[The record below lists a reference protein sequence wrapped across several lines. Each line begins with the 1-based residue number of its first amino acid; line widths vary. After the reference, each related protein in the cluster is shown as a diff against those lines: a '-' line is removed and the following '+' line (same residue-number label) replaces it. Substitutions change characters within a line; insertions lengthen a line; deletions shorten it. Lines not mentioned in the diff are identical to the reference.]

1 MIDPGGVSGTA
12 APVSDPAS
20 VYAHSLEARRLG
32 ASLTWRY
39 RLQRVLV
46 KGVVHTL
53 FKVDAEGLDRWPPGP
68 FQLVTNH
75 HSGWDPLLVGAIV
88 PALPRIT
95 WFGPKEVNFSRGF
108 RNRMIAFFNTGIPF
122 HPRHTDLRAVLRAV
136 QYLFDAGGVLG
147 ITPEGTLGFKESELL
162 PLQDGT
168 TLFAARSGVPI
179 VPGAIVGSTTIWFR
193 KRIVI
198 RFGEAIPVQRTEDRA
213 EREAVA
219 ERVRMAML
227 ALLPDA
233 EPEYPVRRPLGDFLS
248 DLFNGAAEVRKRRA
262 YMASLEDRRPD

>member
-1 MIDPGGVSGTA
+1 VSGVGG
-12 APVSDPAS
+12 PVVDAAS

-32 ASLTWRY
+32 ASVTWRY
-39 RLQRVLV
+39 RVQRVLV

-53 FKVDAEGLDRWPPGP
+53 FKVEGEGLDQWPPGP

-75 HSGWDPLLVGAIV
+75 HSGWDPLLVGAIA

-108 RNRMIAFFNTGIPF
+108 KNRMIAFFNTGIPF

-136 QYLFDAGGVLG
+136 QYTFDAGGVLG

-179 VPGAIVGSTTIWFR
+179 VPGAIVGSTTMWFR

-198 RFGEAIPVQRTEDRA
+198 RFGEPISTQRTEDRA
-213 EREAVA
+213 ERDAVA
-219 ERVRMAML
+219 EQVRVAML
-227 ALLPDA
+227 SLLPDT
-233 EPEYPVRRPLGDFLS
+233 EPAYPSRRPLSNFLS
-248 DLFNGAAEVRKRRA
+248 DLFNGPSEVRKRRA
-262 YMASLEDRRPD
+262 YMASLEDGRPD

>member
-1 MIDPGGVSGTA
+1 VSDTST
-12 APVSDPAS
+12 PVSDPAS
-20 VYAHSLEARRLG
+20 VYAHSREARRDG

-39 RLQRVLV
+39 RLQRILV

-53 FKVDAEGLDRWPPGP
+53 FRVEAEGLEHWPPGP

-75 HSGWDPLLVGAIV
+75 HSGWDPLLVGSIA
-88 PALPRIT
+88 PTLPRIT
-95 WFGPKEVNFSRGF
+95 WFGPKEVHFSKGF

-122 HPRHTDLRAVLRAV
+122 HPRHTDMRAVLRAV
-136 QYLFDAGGVLG
+136 QYTFDAGGVLG

-193 KRIVI
+193 KRIVV
-198 RFGEAIPVQRTEDRA
+198 RFGEPIPVHRTEDRA
-213 EREAVA
+213 EREALA
-219 ERVRMAML
+219 EQVRAAML
-227 ALLPDA
+227 ALLPDV
-233 EPEYPVRRPLGDFLS
+233 EPVYPRRRPMGDFLS

-262 YMASLEDRRPD
+262 HMASLEDSRPD

>member
-1 MIDPGGVSGTA
+1 VSGA
-12 APVSDPAS
+12 GGPGSDPAS
-20 VYAHSLEARRLG
+20 VYAHSQEARRLG

-39 RLQRVLV
+39 RVQRVLV
-46 KGVVHTL
+46 KAVVHTL
-53 FKVDAEGLDRWPPGP
+53 FKVEGEGLDRWPPGP

-75 HSGWDPLLVGAIV
+75 HSGWDPLLVGAIA

-108 RNRMIAFFNTGIPF
+108 RNRAIAFFNTGIPF

-136 QYLFDAGGVLG
+136 QYTFDAGGVLG

-179 VPGAIVGSTTIWFR
+179 VPGAIVGSTTMWFR

-198 RFGEAIPVQRTEDRA
+198 RFGDPISVQRTEDRA
-213 EREAVA
+213 ERDAVA
-219 ERVRMAML
+219 EHVRAAML
-227 ALLPDA
+227 ALLPET
-233 EPEYPVRRPLGDFLS
+233 EPVYPTRRPLGDFLS
-248 DLFNGAAEVRKRRA
+248 DLFNGPSEVRKRRA
-262 YMASLEDRRPD
+262 YMASLKDGRPD